1 MPSWPRSATRF
12 GQHRP
17 NERLV
22 DALEQVRY
30 RLAQEHRVQTT
41 WMNAVSSRYSAVG
54 SKEIGSLGGKRR
66 GYMYM
71 CTMRSL
77 GNVNPRRGVA
87 EHGHLVARA
96 FDPDVRPIRLAGE
109 DGVQDGGNVAVHPA
123 AQTLVLH
130 VAQAILDVLRR
141 LELVRRPPKR
151 SPWGTRWTPPSAGGC
166 WRGCRA
172 CRCSPSCS
180 RAPPRRWQP
189 ALIAGIGRLPRP
201 G

>member
-1 MPSWPRSATRF
+1 MAALGKRF

-41 WMNAVSSRYSAVG
+41 LDERG
-54 SKEIGSLGGKRR
+54 FQPFGGRQQEIGSLGGKRR
-66 GYMYM
+66 GIHVHVHDEVK
-71 CTMRSL
+71 L
-77 GNVNPRRGVA
+77 GERVNPRRGVA

-96 FDPDVRPIRLAGE
+96 FDPDVRLIRLAGE

-141 LELVRRPPKR
+141 LELVRRIAKEAV
-151 SPWGTRWTPPSAGGC
+151 GNTVDSAE
-166 WRGCRA
+166 R
-172 CRCSPSCS
+172 
-180 RAPPRRWQP
+180 
-189 ALIAGIGRLPRP
+189 GRLLAGLP
-201 G
+201 GLSM